1 MNKIMKKLAIIG
13 ANESLECFYKQAKK
27 LGYYLIGIA
36 YEKGA
41 VCKKYCDKFY
51 PISFADKDSVLEVC
65 KTENI
70 DGITSFSLESA
81 LPTVIYVAQNMGLVS
96 NSFECVKKL
105 ENKFTMRKCFTAAGI
120 PNPLYKLVKTTMDL
134 DEIDMLFPC
143 IVKPVDSGGSQGVT
157 KVNDRKEL
165 HNAFQRAIKYSK
177 NGGVIIE
184 QFVDGRE
191 FSVEYISHNGNHYH
205 LQITDKVTSGEPYF
219 VELAH
224 HQPAQISVELMS
236 RMKNMVE
243 KALTVL
249 DIENSASHTE
259 IKLDS
264 KGDLYI
270 IEVGARMGG
279 DYITSDL
286 VRLSTGYD
294 FVKGVIDL
302 ALDDFETPQFNKTKY
317 SGVYFYSSITPFVK
331 EYIQRYKDDPVIVE
345 FQINKEENNYCYRNG
360 DRNGYFIY
368 QCEQKLIL

>member
-1 MNKIMKKLAIIG
+1 MGEMKKLAVIG
-13 ANESLECFYKQAKK
+13 ANEPLECFYKQAKQ

-51 PISFADKDSVLEVC
+51 PISFADKNAVLEVC
-65 KTENI
+65 RHENI

-81 LPTVIYVAQNMGLVS
+81 LPTLIYVANNLGLVT
-96 NSFECVKKL
+96 NSFECAKRL
-105 ENKFTMRKCFTAAGI
+105 ENKYTMRECFTANAI
-120 PNPLYKLVKTTMDL
+120 SNPAYIIAKTESEL
-134 DEIDMLFPC
+134 FNVNISFPC

-157 KVNDRKEL
+157 KVNNNEEL
-165 HNAFQRAIKYSK
+165 ENAFNRAIEYSRS
-177 NGGVIIE
+177 GSVIIE
-184 QFVDGRE
+184 QFIEGRE
-191 FSVEYISHNGNHYH
+191 FSVEYISHNGNHYF

-219 VELAH
+219 IELAH
-224 HQPAQISVELMS
+224 HQPAQVSEELS
-236 RMKNMVE
+236 DRIKRMVE
-243 KALTVL
+243 NALTAL
-249 DIENSASHTE
+249 NIENSASHTE

-279 DYITSDL
+279 DYIASDL

-302 ALDDFETPQFNKTKY
+302 ALGGFQVPLLKDAKC
-317 SGVYFYSSITPFVK
+317 SGIYFYCSLTPDVK
-331 EYIQRYKDDPVIVE
+331 QYIQLHKNDTAVIE
-345 FQINKEENNYCYRNG
+345 AHLNEIENNFCYRNG

-368 QCEQKLIL
+368 QSDEKIDLK